1 MAQTGTFIYATL
13 RPWIRLG
20 FRHFF
25 KRIEIIDSHFFPKD
39 KAVILISN
47 HQNALLDPLLGC
59 VHTKR
64 QLHWLTRA
72 DVFKNPTVAKIL
84 ASFNMLPVY
93 RERDKVEGIIDKN
106 DQIFKECYAR
116 IGSGAVI
123 CLFPEGTHRGRKQL
137 FQFKKGMARVAFGA
151 IESGI
156 SPKDILVLPMGL
168 DYSEFYNLHP
178 EAVVKF
184 GEAFSLEKYH
194 DLFKQDSNKGMNEL
208 LAECKRRL
216 SKLIIDVEIED
227 GYDEIVYLRDL
238 CFEVPQSKSLKDQ
251 YEAYRI
257 FSSKIQ
263 GSSYLH
269 DVIDKTKK
277 YKVICDR
284 YHINEEVASGR
295 YSTPLM
301 ILGLILLLPFYLV
314 GRTIYAPLERFIEN
328 FVKTKVK
335 DPLFKNSIRLAF
347 WTFLLPIYSILISG
361 IASCFF
367 DEKWLMFLMLIVALP
382 LTGWLAKK
390 WLFVYRKWRA
400 VQSFLRFKN
409 SNLRKFDEF
418 EHLRNELIFI
428 IKQKIS

>member
-1 MAQTGTFIYATL
+1 LAQTRTFIYATL

-25 KRIEIIDSHFFPKD
+25 KRIEIIDTKFFPKD

-64 QLHWLTRA
+64 QLHWLTRS
-72 DVFKNPTVAKIL
+72 DVFKIPAVAKIL
-84 ASFNMLPVY
+84 STFNMLPVY
-93 RERDKVEGIIDKN
+93 RERDKVEGMFDKN

-116 IGSGAVI
+116 IDHGAVI
-123 CLFPEGTHRGRKQL
+123 ALFPEGTHRGRKQL

-151 IESGI
+151 MDAGV

-168 DYSEFYNLHP
+168 DYSDFFNHHP

-184 GEAFSLEKYH
+184 GEAFSIEKFYEIY
-194 DLFKQDSNKGMNEL
+194 KQDSNKGMNEL
-208 LAECKRRL
+208 LAECKTRL
-216 SKLIIDVEIED
+216 SKLIIDLEIEE

-238 CFEVPQSKSLKDQ
+238 CFEVPQSKLLKDQ

-257 FSSKIQ
+257 FSGKIQ
-263 GSSYLH
+263 GSSFLH

-277 YKVICDR
+277 YKAICDR
-284 YHINEEVASGR
+284 YHIKEEVASGR
-295 YSTPLM
+295 YNMPLM
-301 ILGLILLLPFYLV
+301 MLGLIFLLPFYLV
-314 GRTIYAPLERFIEN
+314 GRTIYSPFERFIEN

-347 WTFLLPIYSILISG
+347 WTFLLPIYWLIISG
-361 IASCFF
+361 IASLFF
-367 DEKWLMFLMLIVALP
+367 DEKLMAFLIITITGPIV
-382 LTGWLAKK
+382 GWVAKK
-390 WLFVYRKWRA
+390 WLFIYRKWQA

-409 SNLRKFDEF
+409 SNPSKFDEF
-418 EHLRNELIFI
+418 QDLRNELIAI

>member
-1 MAQTGTFIYATL
+1 
-13 RPWIRLG
+13 
-20 FRHFF
+20 
-25 KRIEIIDSHFFPKD
+25 
-39 KAVILISN
+39 
-47 HQNALLDPLLGC
+47 
-59 VHTKR
+59 
-64 QLHWLTRA
+64 
-72 DVFKNPTVAKIL
+72 
-84 ASFNMLPVY
+84 
-93 RERDKVEGIIDKN
+93 
-106 DQIFKECYAR
+106 
-116 IGSGAVI
+116 
-123 CLFPEGTHRGRKQL
+123 
-137 FQFKKGMARVAFGA
+137 
-151 IESGI
+151 
-156 SPKDILVLPMGL
+156 
-168 DYSEFYNLHP
+168 
-178 EAVVKF
+178 
-184 GEAFSLEKYH
+184 
-194 DLFKQDSNKGMNEL
+194 
-208 LAECKRRL
+208 
-216 SKLIIDVEIED
+216 
-227 GYDEIVYLRDL
+227 
-238 CFEVPQSKSLKDQ
+238 
-251 YEAYRI
+251 
-257 FSSKIQ
+257 
-263 GSSYLH
+263 
-269 DVIDKTKK
+269 
-277 YKVICDR
+277 
-284 YHINEEVASGR
+284 VASGR